1 MITWFDALLVTLWA
15 VVTALGARRG
25 LAGLAWGL
33 GGAVIC
39 LLANLL
45 TRAPIPAAL
54 IALLLAVALSFAV
67 RRLVPDPLRLPWFL
81 GAGAV
86 GGFVLGALLVVT
98 LTLGFPIGIRI
109 SAQGRTGVYPSTSL
123 PPFVYTAVSN
133 SALLQRLTPVW
144 RSSRVLQLLVVPDQL
159 RAGRPAR

>member
-1 MITWFDALLVTLWA
+1 MRSVITWFDALLVTLWA

-33 GGAVIC
+33 GGVAVC

-45 TRAPIPAAL
+45 TRAAIPAAL
-54 IALLLAVALSFAV
+54 LALLLALALSFV
-67 RRLVPDPLRLPWFL
+67 IRRLIPDPFRLPWFL

-86 GGFVLGALLVVT
+86 GGFLLGAVLVVT

-109 SAQGRTGVYPSTSL
+109 SAEGRAGVYPSTSL

-144 RSSRVLQLLVVPDQL
+144 RGNRALQLLVVPDQL
-159 RAGRPAR
+159 HKR